1 MPYSFAA
8 GPARLPDA
16 VLAQARETLFSRGA
30 DGAAP
35 VDRPFSA
42 PQFRAALAHAQARL
56 RALLGVPDG
65 YRILFL
71 AGGAMHQFAMV
82 PANLATPGGMVAYAD
97 SGYWAQRAMAEAAR
111 QHQVCVVARHE
122 GTQALAAPPLQGWQL
137 PPGSAYCHITPNET
151 VEGIAY
157 PGLPDVGDVPLVADC
172 TSSFLT
178 APLPIARFGLV
189 YAGAQKNLGIAGLAV
204 VVIQEA
210 LLARSSASLA
220 SVASYRL
227 QAQAASCVNT
237 PPVAALLVTAM
248 VLDWID
254 AQGGLPAMGEANQR
268 KAATLYCAIDASQGF
283 FCAPVALGHRSLV
296 NVRFCCANAALDTV
310 FATEAEAAGLHHLR
324 GHPRI
329 GGLRASLYN
338 AMPQAGVDALVDF
351 MAHFQRRYG

>member
-35 VDRPFSA
+35 VERPFSA

-137 PPGSAYCHITPNET
+137 PPGSAYC
-151 VEGIAY
+151 
-157 PGLPDVGDVPLVADC
+157 
-172 TSSFLT
+172 TSHPTRRSRASPIPACLTWAMCRWWLT
-178 APLPIARFGLV
+178 A
-189 YAGAQKNLGIAGLAV
+189 
-204 VVIQEA
+204 
-210 LLARSSASLA
+210 
-220 SVASYRL
+220 
-227 QAQAASCVNT
+227 
-237 PPVAALLVTAM
+237 
-248 VLDWID
+248 
-254 AQGGLPAMGEANQR
+254 
-268 KAATLYCAIDASQGF
+268 
-283 FCAPVALGHRSLV
+283 
-296 NVRFCCANAALDTV
+296 
-310 FATEAEAAGLHHLR
+310 
-324 GHPRI
+324 
-329 GGLRASLYN
+329 
-338 AMPQAGVDALVDF
+338 
-351 MAHFQRRYG
+351 RRPF